1 MLYPQ
6 SSPFNQ
12 KKFMPRARKFSNSM
26 KKKTVI
32 NVEIIP
38 GIISNIVVEIKLIIS
53 KIPLIIES
61 SVQVDIIEN
70 VYAKIII

>member
-32 NVEIIP
+32 NAEIIP
-38 GIISNIVVEIKLIIS
+38 GIISNIVVEIKLILS